1 MKNSGCFKKRIFGR
15 TMEEMLGVLVIM
27 AALSLVAVGS
37 IRIWFEQNE
46 ANKVTKEVVAQ
57 AEDIMTRRVKVDK
70 ADAKKVIYAYG
81 DSLTEK
87 YAYTRRLNDDNNKI
101 VITANNIRKGV
112 CEKMLT
118 QDKGMFED
126 VYLVGA
132 SECAEEGNSVSF
144 LLPMIGTPT
153 CGGCEKFENGQCVN
167 AVGDC
172 EVCENDTIKPK
183 TDTQACCERA
193 GLVWQNGSCVS
204 SVPVTCDACED
215 KKASG
220 ECVYNP
226 NKSKNCCEKTDGY
239 VWGGSTCCQSATQ
252 SAACCSA
259 AKGDDYELYN
269 GACVKKCDSCQ
280 VRNSSGA
287 CVAVTNTKACCEAA
301 GRAWSGSICCAS
313 GQAVSNGQ
321 CCPAGSTYYEG
332 VGCCAS
338 ENASASCCSAIKGS
352 TYEFWSGKQC
362 LKKCDTCE
370 SRNSSGACET
380 VTNTQSCCTAAGRL
394 WSGSACCETGQV
406 VVSGACQ
413 GKASCGSCQDYSS
426 STNTCTAHVRTEAC
440 CTAAGR
446 LWSGSTCCT
455 AGQVVVNGQCQD
467 KATCTSCQDYNS
479 ATNTCTDHVRT
490 STCCA
495 AQGRAWNGT
504 SCCASGEV
512 ASNGQCCPAGS
523 TYYDGVGCCASENAS
538 ASCCSA
544 IKGSTYEFW
553 SGSQCLKKC
562 DTCETR
568 NSSGSC
574 VTVTNT
580 QTCCT
585 AAGRLWS
592 GSACCESGQ
601 VVVDGACQGKASCNS
616 CQDYSSIT
624 NTCSAHVRTE
634 ACCTSAGR
642 LWSGSTCCAAGQVVV
657 NGQCQDKATCT
668 SCQDYNSSTNTCTDH
683 VKTSACC
690 TAAGRLWSGSTCCAA
705 GQVVVNGQCQD
716 KATCTS
722 CQDYNSSTNTCTDHV
737 KTSACCTAAGRLW
750 SGSTCCTAGQVV
762 VNGQCQDKATCTSCQ
777 DYNSSTNTCTDHV
790 RTSACCTAAGRLWSG
805 STCCTAGQ
813 VVVNGQ
819 CQNKATCTSCQDYN
833 SATNTCTDH
842 VKTSAC
848 CTAAGRLW
856 SGSTCCTAGQV
867 VVNGQC
873 QNKATCTSCQD
884 YNSATNTCTD
894 HVKTSACCTAAGRL
908 WSGSTCCTAGQVVV
922 NGQCQNKAT
931 CTSCQDYNSTTNT
944 CTDHVKTSA
953 CCTAAGRLW
962 SGSTC
967 CTAGQVVVNGQC
979 QNKATCT
986 SCQDYNSTTNTC
998 TDHVKTSACCTA
1010 AGRKWNGTS
1019 CCEAGQVAS
1028 NGQCCPSGST
1038 YYAGVGCCA
1047 SANASAACC
1056 TAINGSSYEWAVGSC
1071 RVKCDS
1077 CHTRNATT
1085 GACDFNNTIESCC
1098 TAANLFFGTA
1108 YGSTNNRCC
1117 TASESYSTLTTGV
1130 NGIGVCCPSK
1140 GQEYYASSD
1149 ACCTSIQDSEKC
1161 CYGIHLYNPFY
1172 TDYTLST
1179 INQVLRYDPNATGT
1193 TATTAKCQC
1202 IYGAGYD
1209 PDTFTQV
1216 KDDSSKY
1223 NDAMRCCRSN
1233 ETWTQFY
1240 GMCCDSI
1247 AKSEEC
1253 CYSMHLTKG
1262 TANFHEIYTEE
1273 NIKDYVVYDKNA
1285 TYQCSCRNG
1294 YASTDKRCC
1303 GLQEHLD
1310 SSTGKCV
1317 LCPAQQIWDASQNA
1331 CVCPSVKDS
1340 DGNTVQ
1346 LTFKDG
1352 QCVCPSA
1359 GYSLING
1366 VCSKIDCRGGTTGA
1380 TYKCYINDQM
1390 CGYNC
1395 NADGTNCSYGVCKHE
1410 LCDTSY
1416 PFTRLTKPINGYYYG
1431 CKFPYSDNVTCY
1443 KYTAVLNGGY
1453 TCVTNSPFQ
1462 RCMTLKSDFTT
1473 LESGVCEQS
1482 TCTAIQSGATL
1493 VFGQNTNGMCQFSDG
1508 LVCERTSATTWRCFK
1523 HGYQCGTNCT
1533 NPLSCGQCST
1543 QDCFTGMTYNSSTDR
1558 CETSDYSCTT
1568 TLSSLQNCYKKSD
1581 GSMCAYMS
1589 TSAKHFMAG
1598 ECVDPNCPTGMKFGK
1613 VNSSYWGCID
1623 QTLGTKGLSCIYNN
1637 MGSGP
1642 YSCYYNGSTCGELCS
1657 DYTGLSCKRVYLP
1670 QCAEAGKCPQTGY
1683 DMSGGCTCDG
1693 QVTTLSGVSY
1703 CCPAGHTYTNGACA
1717 M

>member
-70 ADAKKVIYAYG
+70 TDAKKVIYAYG

-259 AKGDDYELYN
+259 VKGDDYELYN

-352 TYEFWSGKQC
+352 TYEFWSGSQC

-370 SRNSSGACET
+370 SRNSSGVCET

-440 CTAAGR
+440 CTSAGR

-479 ATNTCTDHVRT
+479 TTNTCTDHVRT

-523 TYYDGVGCCASENAS
+523 TYYEGVGCCASENAS

-562 DTCETR
+562 DTCESR

-634 ACCTSAGR
+634 ACCT
-642 LWSGSTCCAAGQVVV
+642 
-657 NGQCQDKATCT
+657 
-668 SCQDYNSSTNTCTDH
+668 
-683 VKTSACC
+683 
-690 TAAGRLWSGSTCCAA
+690 
-705 GQVVVNGQCQD
+705 
-716 KATCTS
+716 
-722 CQDYNSSTNTCTDHV
+722 
-737 KTSACCTAAGRLW
+737 AAGRLW

-777 DYNSSTNTCTDHV
+777 DYNSS
-790 RTSACCTAAGRLWSG
+790 
-805 STCCTAGQ
+805 
-813 VVVNGQ
+813 
-819 CQNKATCTSCQDYN
+819 
-833 SATNTCTDH
+833 
-842 VKTSAC
+842 
-848 CTAAGRLW
+848 
-856 SGSTCCTAGQV
+856 
-867 VVNGQC
+867 
-873 QNKATCTSCQD
+873 
-884 YNSATNTCTD
+884 TNTCTD

-967 CTAGQVVVNGQC
+967 CAAGQVVVNGQCQNKATCTSCQDYNSTTNTCTDLVKTSACCTAAGRLWSGSTCCTAGQVVVNGQCQNKATCTSCQDYNSSTNTCTDHVKTSACCTAAGRLWSGSTCCTAGQVVVNGQC

-998 TDHVKTSACCTA
+998 TDHVKTNACCSA

-1019 CCEAGQVAS
+1019 CCPTGQVAS

-1056 TAINGSSYEWAVGSC
+1056 TAVNGSSYEWAVGSC

-1193 TATTAKCQC
+1193 SATTAKCQC

-1216 KDDSSKY
+1216 KGDSSKY

-1262 TANFHEIYTEE
+1262 TPNFHEIYTEE

-1416 PFTRLTKPINGYYYG
+1416 PFVRLTKPINGYYYG
-1431 CKFPYSDNVTCY
+1431 CKFPYTDDVTCY

-1493 VFGQNTNGMCQFSDG
+1493 VFGQNTNGMCQFSGG

-1543 QDCFTGMTYNSSTDR
+1543 QDCFTGMTYNSSTKR

-1623 QTLGTKGLSCIYNN
+1623 ESLGTKGLSCIYNN

-1683 DMSGGCTCDG
+1683 NMSGGCTCDG

-1703 CCPAGHTYTNGACA
+1703 CCPAGHTYKNGACA

>member
-70 ADAKKVIYAYG
+70 TDAKKVIYAYG

-259 AKGDDYELYN
+259 VKGDDYELYN

-352 TYEFWSGKQC
+352 TYEFWSGSQC

-370 SRNSSGACET
+370 SRNSSGVCET

-440 CTAAGR
+440 CTSAGR

-479 ATNTCTDHVRT
+479 TTNTCTDHVRT

-523 TYYDGVGCCASENAS
+523 TYYEGVGCCASENAS

-562 DTCETR
+562 DTCESR

-634 ACCTSAGR
+634 ACCT
-642 LWSGSTCCAAGQVVV
+642 
-657 NGQCQDKATCT
+657 
-668 SCQDYNSSTNTCTDH
+668 
-683 VKTSACC
+683 
-690 TAAGRLWSGSTCCAA
+690 
-705 GQVVVNGQCQD
+705 
-716 KATCTS
+716 
-722 CQDYNSSTNTCTDHV
+722 
-737 KTSACCTAAGRLW
+737 AAGRLW

-777 DYNSSTNTCTDHV
+777 DYNSS
-790 RTSACCTAAGRLWSG
+790 
-805 STCCTAGQ
+805 
-813 VVVNGQ
+813 
-819 CQNKATCTSCQDYN
+819 
-833 SATNTCTDH
+833 
-842 VKTSAC
+842 
-848 CTAAGRLW
+848 
-856 SGSTCCTAGQV
+856 
-867 VVNGQC
+867 
-873 QNKATCTSCQD
+873 
-884 YNSATNTCTD
+884 TNTCTD

-967 CTAGQVVVNGQC
+967 CAAGQVVVNGQCQNKATCTSCQDYNSTTNTCTDLVKTSACCTAAGRLWSGSTCCTAGQVVVNGQCQNKATCTSCQDYNSSTNTCTDHVKTSACCTAAGRLWSGSTCCTAGQVVVNGQCQNKATCTSCQDYNSSTNTCTDHVKTSACCTAAGRLWSGSTCCTAGQVVVNGQC

-998 TDHVKTSACCTA
+998 TDHVKTNACCSA

-1019 CCEAGQVAS
+1019 CCPTGQVAS

-1056 TAINGSSYEWAVGSC
+1056 TAVNGSSYEWAVGSC

-1193 TATTAKCQC
+1193 SATTAKCQC

-1216 KDDSSKY
+1216 KGDSSKY

-1262 TANFHEIYTEE
+1262 TPNFHEIYTEE

-1416 PFTRLTKPINGYYYG
+1416 PFVRLTKPINGYYYG
-1431 CKFPYSDNVTCY
+1431 CKFPYTDDVTCY

-1493 VFGQNTNGMCQFSDG
+1493 VFGQNTNGMCQFSGG

-1543 QDCFTGMTYNSSTDR
+1543 QDCFTGMTYNSSTKR

-1623 QTLGTKGLSCIYNN
+1623 ESLGTKGLSCIYNN

-1683 DMSGGCTCDG
+1683 NMSGGCTCDG

-1703 CCPAGHTYTNGACA
+1703 CCPAGHTYKNGACA

>member
-1 MKNSGCFKKRIFGR
+1 MKNSGCSKKRSFGR

-27 AALSLVAVGS
+27 AALSLIAVGS
-37 IRIWFEQNE
+37 IRVWFEQNE

-57 AEDIMTRRVKVDK
+57 AEDIMTRRVKMDK
-70 ADAKKVIYAYG
+70 TDAKKVVYAYA

-87 YAYTRRLNDDNNKI
+87 YAYTRRLNDDNDKI

-126 VYLVGA
+126 VFLVGA
-132 SECAEEGNSVSF
+132 SECAEDGNSISF

-153 CGGCEKFENGQCVN
+153 CGGCEKFENGQCVS

-172 EVCENDTIKPK
+172 EVCENDTIKSK

-239 VWGGSTCCQSATQ
+239 VWDGSTCCQSATQ

-259 AKGDDYELYN
+259 TQGDDYELYN
-269 GACVKKCDSCQ
+269 GACVQKCAACQ

-321 CCPAGSTYYEG
+321 CCAAGSTYYEG

-352 TYEFWSGKQC
+352 TYEFWSGNQC
-362 LKKCDTCE
+362 LKKCG
-370 SRNSSGACET
+370 N
-380 VTNTQSCCTAAGRL
+380 
-394 WSGSACCETGQV
+394 
-406 VVSGACQ
+406 
-413 GKASCGSCQDYSS
+413 
-426 STNTCTAHVRTEAC
+426 
-440 CTAAGR
+440 
-446 LWSGSTCCT
+446 
-455 AGQVVVNGQCQD
+455 
-467 KATCTSCQDYNS
+467 
-479 ATNTCTDHVRT
+479 
-490 STCCA
+490 
-495 AQGRAWNGT
+495 
-504 SCCASGEV
+504 
-512 ASNGQCCPAGS
+512 
-523 TYYDGVGCCASENAS
+523 
-538 ASCCSA
+538 
-544 IKGSTYEFW
+544 
-553 SGSQCLKKC
+553 
-562 DTCETR
+562 CETR

-601 VVVDGACQGKASCNS
+601 VVVGGACQGKASCNS

-634 ACCTSAGR
+634 ACCTAAGR
-642 LWSGSTCCAAGQVVV
+642 LWSGSKCCTAGQVVV
-657 NGQCQDKATCT
+657 NGQCQNKATCT

-690 TAAGRLWSGSTCCAA
+690 TAAGRLWSGSKCCTAGQVVVNGECQNKATCTSCQDYNSTTNTCTDHVRTSTCCASQGRAWNGTSCCSSGEVASNGQCCAAGSTYYAGAGCCASENASASCCSAIKGSTYEFWSGNQCLKKCGNCETRNSSGSCVTVTNTQTCCTAAGRLWSGSACCESGQVVVGGACQGKASCNSCQDYSSITNTCSAHVRTEACCTAAGRLWSGSKCCTA
-705 GQVVVNGQCQD
+705 GQVVVNGQCQN

-750 SGSTCCTAGQVV
+750 SGS
-762 VNGQCQDKATCTSCQ
+762 K
-777 DYNSSTNTCTDHV
+777 
-790 RTSACCTAAGRLWSG
+790 
-805 STCCTAGQ
+805 CCTAGQ

-833 SATNTCTDH
+833 SSTNTCT
-842 VKTSAC
+842 
-848 CTAAGRLW
+848 
-856 SGSTCCTAGQV
+856 
-867 VVNGQC
+867 N
-873 QNKATCTSCQD
+873 
-884 YNSATNTCTD
+884 
-894 HVKTSACCTAAGRL
+894 
-908 WSGSTCCTAGQVVV
+908 
-922 NGQCQNKAT
+922 
-931 CTSCQDYNSTTNT
+931 
-944 CTDHVKTSA
+944 
-953 CCTAAGRLW
+953 
-962 SGSTC
+962 
-967 CTAGQVVVNGQC
+967 
-979 QNKATCT
+979 
-986 SCQDYNSTTNTC
+986 
-998 TDHVKTSACCTA
+998 HVKTSACCTA

-1056 TAINGSSYEWAVGSC
+1056 TAVNGSSYEWAVGSC

-1149 ACCTSIQDSEKC
+1149 ACCTSIQDSKKC

-1172 TDYTLST
+1172 TNYTMST

-1216 KDDSSKY
+1216 KGDSSKY
-1223 NDAMRCCRSN
+1223 DDAMRCCRPN

-1262 TANFHEIYTEE
+1262 TANFNEIYTEE

-1285 TYQCSCRNG
+1285 TYQCACRNG

-1303 GLQEHLD
+1303 GVQEHLN

-1317 LCPAQQIWDASQNA
+1317 LCPAQQIWDASKNA

-1340 DGNTVQ
+1340 DGKTVQ
-1346 LTFKDG
+1346 LTFKNG
-1352 QCVCPSA
+1352 QCVCPNA

-1395 NADGTNCSYGVCKHE
+1395 EADGTNCSYGVCKHE
-1410 LCDTSY
+1410 LCDTSH
-1416 PFTRLTKPINGYYYG
+1416 PFMRLPKPINGYYYG
-1431 CKFPYSDNVTCY
+1431 CKYPYSDDVTCY
-1443 KYTAVLNGGY
+1443 KYTAVLNGRF
-1453 TCVTNSPFQ
+1453 TCATNSPFQ
-1462 RCMTLKSDFTT
+1462 RCMTLQSNYTT

-1482 TCTAIQSGATL
+1482 TCTAIQSGSTL
-1493 VFGQNTNGMCQFSDG
+1493 VFGQNTNGMCQFSGG
-1508 LVCERTSATTWRCFK
+1508 LVCERSSATTWRCLK

-1543 QDCFTGMTYNSSTDR
+1543 QDCFTGMTYNSSTKR
-1558 CETSDYSCTT
+1558 CETNDYSCTT

-1623 QTLGTKGLSCIYNN
+1623 KTLGTKGLSCIYNN

-1670 QCAEAGKCPQTGY
+1670 QCAQEGKCPQTGY
-1683 DMSGGCTCDG
+1683 NMSGGCTCDG
-1693 QVTTLSGVSY
+1693 QVTKISGVSY
-1703 CCPAGHTYTNGACA
+1703 CCPAGHTYKNGACA

>member
-1 MKNSGCFKKRIFGR
+1 MKNSGCSKKRSFGR

-27 AALSLVAVGS
+27 AALSLIAVGS
-37 IRIWFEQNE
+37 IRVWFEQNE

-57 AEDIMTRRVKVDK
+57 AEDIMTRRVKMDK
-70 ADAKKVIYAYG
+70 TDAKKVVYAYA

-87 YAYTRRLNDDNNKI
+87 YAYTRRLNDDNDKI

-126 VYLVGA
+126 VFLVGA
-132 SECAEEGNSVSF
+132 SECAEDGNSISF

-153 CGGCEKFENGQCVN
+153 CGGCEKFENGQCVS

-172 EVCENDTIKPK
+172 EVCENDTIKSK

-239 VWGGSTCCQSATQ
+239 VWDGSTCCQSATQ

-259 AKGDDYELYN
+259 TQGDDYELYN
-269 GACVKKCDSCQ
+269 GACVQKCAACQ

-321 CCPAGSTYYEG
+321 CCAAGSTYYAG
-332 VGCCAS
+332 AGCCAS

-352 TYEFWSGKQC
+352 TYEFWSGNQC
-362 LKKCDTCE
+362 LKKCG
-370 SRNSSGACET
+370 N
-380 VTNTQSCCTAAGRL
+380 
-394 WSGSACCETGQV
+394 
-406 VVSGACQ
+406 
-413 GKASCGSCQDYSS
+413 
-426 STNTCTAHVRTEAC
+426 
-440 CTAAGR
+440 
-446 LWSGSTCCT
+446 
-455 AGQVVVNGQCQD
+455 
-467 KATCTSCQDYNS
+467 
-479 ATNTCTDHVRT
+479 
-490 STCCA
+490 
-495 AQGRAWNGT
+495 
-504 SCCASGEV
+504 
-512 ASNGQCCPAGS
+512 
-523 TYYDGVGCCASENAS
+523 
-538 ASCCSA
+538 
-544 IKGSTYEFW
+544 
-553 SGSQCLKKC
+553 
-562 DTCETR
+562 CETR

-601 VVVDGACQGKASCNS
+601 VVVGGACQGKASCNS

-634 ACCTSAGR
+634 ACCT
-642 LWSGSTCCAAGQVVV
+642 
-657 NGQCQDKATCT
+657 
-668 SCQDYNSSTNTCTDH
+668 
-683 VKTSACC
+683 
-690 TAAGRLWSGSTCCAA
+690 AAGRLWSGS
-705 GQVVVNGQCQD
+705 
-716 KATCTS
+716 K
-722 CQDYNSSTNTCTDHV
+722 
-737 KTSACCTAAGRLW
+737 
-750 SGSTCCTAGQVV
+750 
-762 VNGQCQDKATCTSCQ
+762 
-777 DYNSSTNTCTDHV
+777 
-790 RTSACCTAAGRLWSG
+790 
-805 STCCTAGQ
+805 CCTAGQ

-833 SATNTCTDH
+833 SSTNTCTNH

-884 YNSATNTCTD
+884 YNSSTNTCT
-894 HVKTSACCTAAGRL
+894 
-908 WSGSTCCTAGQVVV
+908 
-922 NGQCQNKAT
+922 N
-931 CTSCQDYNSTTNT
+931 
-944 CTDHVKTSA
+944 
-953 CCTAAGRLW
+953 
-962 SGSTC
+962 
-967 CTAGQVVVNGQC
+967 
-979 QNKATCT
+979 
-986 SCQDYNSTTNTC
+986 
-998 TDHVKTSACCTA
+998 HVKTSACCTA

-1019 CCEAGQVAS
+1019 CCPAGQVAS

-1056 TAINGSSYEWAVGSC
+1056 TAVNGSSYEWAVGSC

-1077 CHTRNATT
+1077 CHTRNTTT
-1085 GACDFNNTIESCC
+1085 GACDFNNKIESCC

-1149 ACCTSIQDSEKC
+1149 ACCTSIQDSKKC

-1172 TDYTLST
+1172 TNYTMST

-1216 KDDSSKY
+1216 KGDSSKY
-1223 NDAMRCCRSN
+1223 DDAMRCCRPN

-1262 TANFHEIYTEE
+1262 TANFNEIYTEE

-1285 TYQCSCRNG
+1285 TYQCACRNG

-1303 GLQEHLD
+1303 GVQEHLN

-1317 LCPAQQIWDASQNA
+1317 LCPAQQIWDASKNA

-1340 DGNTVQ
+1340 DGKTVQ
-1346 LTFKDG
+1346 LTFKNG
-1352 QCVCPSA
+1352 QCVCPNA

-1395 NADGTNCSYGVCKHE
+1395 EADGTNCSYGVCKHE
-1410 LCDTSY
+1410 LCDTSH
-1416 PFTRLTKPINGYYYG
+1416 PFMRLPKPINGYYYG
-1431 CKFPYSDNVTCY
+1431 CKYPYSDDVTCY
-1443 KYTAVLNGGY
+1443 KYTAVLNGRF
-1453 TCVTNSPFQ
+1453 TCATNSPFQ
-1462 RCMTLKSDFTT
+1462 RCMTLQSNYTT

-1482 TCTAIQSGATL
+1482 TCTAIQSGSTL
-1493 VFGQNTNGMCQFSDG
+1493 VFGQNTNGMCQFSGG
-1508 LVCERTSATTWRCFK
+1508 LVCERSSATTWRCLK

-1543 QDCFTGMTYNSSTDR
+1543 QDCFTGMTYNSSTKR

-1623 QTLGTKGLSCIYNN
+1623 KTLGTKGLSCIYNN

-1670 QCAEAGKCPQTGY
+1670 QCAQEGKCPQTGY
-1683 DMSGGCTCDG
+1683 NMSGGCTCDG
-1693 QVTTLSGVSY
+1693 QVTKISGVSY
-1703 CCPAGHTYTNGACA
+1703 CCPAGHTYKNGACA